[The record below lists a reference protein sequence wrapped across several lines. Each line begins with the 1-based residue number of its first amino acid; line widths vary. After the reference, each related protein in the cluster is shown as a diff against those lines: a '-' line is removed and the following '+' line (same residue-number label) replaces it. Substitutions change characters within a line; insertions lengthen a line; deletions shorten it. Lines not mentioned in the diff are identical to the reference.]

1 MHPKI
6 SVIVPVYKAEKYLHR
21 CIDSILAQTYTDF
34 ELLLIDD
41 GSPDNCG
48 AICDE
53 YAAKDSRVRVFH
65 KENGGVSS
73 ARNLGLDNADGDYIA
88 FCDADD
94 YVSEGWLK
102 CFADAV
108 IDSLDIAFQGYNFLR
123 SDAIEERYPRAM
135 VGKGNI
141 ELQKC
146 ILELVISNCYGY
158 ICVPIFKKSL
168 IDKLGLRFDEKSAF
182 NEDAQFLSEY
192 LEYATSFSTIDQA
205 SYYYIAPESGKQY
218 KGDNFYS
225 VLLTCKSFYTIFR
238 GNLPMPIC
246 EHYFPYVKNGA
257 IDYII
262 KGKSLE
268 TFHVELYNYMINK
281 MNKNISVKDRV
292 RNLLILEN
300 RKYGMISRIGLKM
313 INFIIG

>member
-1 MHPKI
+1 MI
-6 SVIVPVYKAEKYLHR
+6 SIITPIYKAERYLHR
-21 CIDSILAQTYTDF
+21 CIDSILAQSYNDF
-34 ELLLIDD
+34 ELLLVDD
-41 GSPDNCG
+41 GSPDCSG

-53 YAAKDSRVRVFH
+53 YAQKDSRVRVFH

-73 ARNLGLDNADGDYIA
+73 ARNFGLDNAVGDYIA

-94 YVSEGWLK
+94 YVSRNWLSG
-102 CFADAV
+102 FSSTIV
-108 IDSLDIAFQGYNFLR
+108 NELDIAFQGYYYLTN
-123 SDAIEERYPRAM
+123 DGMEERCLYDM
-135 VGKGNI
+135 TGNSNTV
-141 ELQKC
+141 LQKVV
-146 ILELVISNCYGY
+146 LDLVTSGCYGY
-158 ICVPIFKKSL
+158 IWLSVFNKSL

-192 LEYATSFSTIDQA
+192 LEHVTSFSTIAQA
-205 SYYYIAPESGKQY
+205 NYYYIAPESGKQY

-225 VLLTCKSFYTIFR
+225 VLLTCKSFYSIFC

-268 TFHVELYNYMINK
+268 TFHIELYDYMINK
-281 MNKNISVKDRV
+281 MNKNRSIKDKV
-292 RNLLILEN
+292 RNALVLNCEKLGLIS
-300 RKYGMISRIGLKM
+300 KYGLRIIKKM
-313 INFIIG
+313 IG